1 MGRTKERK
9 KDYRILS
16 CEVPKSLSER
26 LIEETKA
33 AGRSKSE
40 IIRTALRDY
49 LDTAK

>member
-1 MGRTKERK
+1 MGRTEERK
-9 KDYRILS
+9 RDYRILS

-26 LIEETKA
+26 LTEETET
-33 AGRSKSE
+33 AGKSKSE